1 MSQRKTSDLIAN
13 SQELNEERTKAFL
26 EQRFKNK
33 DSTIFVATQGDAGI
47 VGFVQLYPLLDSL
60 KLGNCWLLNDL

>member
-1 MSQRKTSDLIAN
+1 MIAGP
-13 SQELNEERTKAFL
+13 QELNEERTKAFL

-33 DSTIFVATQGDAGI
+33 DSTIFVATQGDVI